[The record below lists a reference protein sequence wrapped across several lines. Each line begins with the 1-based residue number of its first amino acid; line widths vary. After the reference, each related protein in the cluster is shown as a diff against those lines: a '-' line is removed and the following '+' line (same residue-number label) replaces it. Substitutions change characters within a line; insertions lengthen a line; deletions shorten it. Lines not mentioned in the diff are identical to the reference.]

1 MTDSHPLLC
10 SYTPDREA
18 LTDARAFAAA
28 LPDAGPVLDRLE
40 DLCRDFAYFYDTTEP
55 KSEAAAQFCRTLFF
69 AASGLTVFLD
79 APRDGGWATLSRAR
93 LWAVSHCQRATV
105 DLPIE
110 EVNALQHAM
119 SNPHLLAPWGAAIQ
133 QAGRGPQGGRLA
145 AWWAVARLLEAAHHL
160 EDGEASDR
168 ITVMLAALA
177 RPGPTLSPPPE
188 LN

>member
-1 MTDSHPLLC
+1 MTDAHPLLH

-18 LTDARAFAAA
+18 LEDAHAFAAA
-28 LPDAGPVLDRLE
+28 LPDGPAVLNRLE
-40 DLCRDFAYFYDTTEP
+40 DLCLTFAYFHDTTTP
-55 KSEAAAQFCRTLFF
+55 DSEAAAHFCRVLFF

-79 APRDGGWATLSRAR
+79 TPQGDGWATLSRAR

-105 DLPIE
+105 DLPLS

-133 QAGRGPQGGRLA
+133 QAGRGQKGGRLA
-145 AWWAVARLLEAAHHL
+145 AWWAVSRLLEAAHHL

-168 ITVMLAALA
+168 MTVILAALA
-177 RPGPTLSPPPE
+177 LPGPTLPPLSD